1 VDLDN
6 FYCSGEASMDG
17 WQWSTSGRA
26 VDTLEKTV
34 PVNYG
39 KGGVDYDREGGRP
52 RANVAQATPPERQAV
67 TGNLAT
73 LDPDYLPGPA
83 NEMAIDGPSGGE
95 GAGYIWNGA
104 LRAGLTIRNYGVFV
118 DELPVASRPYILE
131 PCKTQSPNP
140 GRNRVRSRTQE
151 PYR

>member
-1 VDLDN
+1 
-6 FYCSGEASMDG
+6 MDG

-83 NEMAIDGPSGGE
+83 NVMAIDGPSGGE

-104 LRAGLTIRNYGVFV
+104 LRSGLTIRNYGVFV
-118 DELPVASRPYILE
+118 DELPVASRPHILE
-131 PCKTQSPNP
+131 PGKTQSPNP